1 MAKFR
6 KSGSKGTP
14 DLNMGSMSDIIFC
27 ILFFFMVITTM
38 RESTLF
44 VTVKPPMAS
53 EIQKMEKKSL
63 VSNIYIGPP
72 QQQLIRQYGSEPRIQ
87 LNDQIVDD
95 VTAIR
100 EFIEQ
105 ERAARAEADRPFMT
119 TSIKA
124 DKDAK
129 MGIITD
135 VKSQLRNVG
144 ALRINYST
152 GRRVRSA
159 E

>member
-1 MAKFR
+1 MGKFR
-6 KSGSKGTP
+6 KGASKETP
-14 DLNMGSMSDIIFC
+14 ELNMGSMSDIIFC

-38 RESTLF
+38 RESSLF

-63 VSNIYIGPP
+63 VSSIYIGSP
-72 QQQLIRQYGSEPRIQ
+72 QEKFIRQYGSEPRIQ

-129 MGIITD
+129 MGIITE
-135 VKSQLRNVG
+135 VKTQLRNVG

-152 GRRVRSA
+152 GRKGRSA